1 MKGPEGVPWVR
12 VLEEDPQQGRWPGE
26 EAWVTEPAAEDP
38 WGRPH
43 SLGLDLVQT
52 SLQMTKKGNKYRF
65 PSLIFKINS
74 YSDFYSSIIFSQR
87 SSLNLIHL
95 YLINLHLNLF
105 LKINSII
112 TALVFESSKRNIET
126 YHTLDMQV

>member
-12 VLEEDPQQGRWPGE
+12 VLEEDPQQGRWPGG

-74 YSDFYSSIIFSQR
+74 YSDFYSSIIFFPG

-95 YLINLHLNLF
+95 YHINLF
-105 LKINSII
+105 LKINSI
-112 TALVFESSKRNIET
+112 TALVFESSKRNIQT